1 MARTGLYLSE
11 VRKARDGLIAQ
22 GRHPSVDAVRVALGN
37 TGSKTTIH
45 KYLKALDEEDGGAA
59 GRKASIGEA
68 LQDLVERL
76 AARLHEE
83 ADARVAAVEAARLA
97 QERSTAAQLETLQ
110 GELATASTQL
120 EQLAD
125 AAESERD
132 RHARTSANLQAEAIA
147 RRLAEQQVADLKERL
162 LENDEHLRSLE
173 EKHTHARDALEH
185 YRQSV
190 KEQRDQD
197 QRRHEQQVQHLQAE
211 IRQLRQDLVAKH
223 DEVTRL
229 NQEGVKLVAEL
240 SHAKQALYE
249 QQSAGR
255 GQAKRIEQLH
265 ALEAQFAAQAAQL
278 QAATERLAG
287 ADKRIAELTGQ
298 VRDGE
303 LALSAAQAMLAA
315 HQGIA
320 AELRSFLSDTS
331 RSREPGGG
339 ATPAQRQRGD

>member
-11 VRKARDGLIAQ
+11 VRKARDALIAQ

-45 KYLKALDEEDGGAA
+45 KYLKELDEEDGGAA

-83 ADARVAAVEAARLA
+83 ADARVTAVEAARLA
-97 QERSTAAQLETLQ
+97 QERSTAAQLEAVH
-110 GELATASTQL
+110 GELATARAQIG
-120 EQLAD
+120 QLAA

-162 LENDEHLRSLE
+162 FENDEHLRSLE

-197 QRRHEQQVQHLQAE
+197 QRRHEQQVQQLQAE
-211 IRQLRQDLVAKH
+211 IRQLRQDLVVKH

-229 NQEGVKLVAEL
+229 NQEGAKLVAEL
-240 SHAKQALYE
+240 SHLKQALYE

-255 GQAKRIEQLH
+255 GQAKRIEQLQ
-265 ALEAQFAAQAAQL
+265 ALEAQFAGQAAQL

-303 LALSAAQAMLAA
+303 LALSAAQATLAA
-315 HQGIA
+315 QQGIA

-331 RSREPGGG
+331 RSGEPGGA
-339 ATPAQRQRGD
+339 ATPAQGQRGD

>member
-11 VRKARDGLIAQ
+11 VRKARDALITQ

-45 KYLKALDEEDGGAA
+45 KYLKELDEEDGGAA

-83 ADARVAAVEAARLA
+83 ADARVTAVEAARLA
-97 QERSTAAQLETLQ
+97 QERSTAAQLEALQ
-110 GELATASTQL
+110 GELATARAQL
-120 EQLAD
+120 EHLTA

-132 RHARTSANLQAEAIA
+132 RHARTSASLQAEAIA
-147 RRLAEQQVADLKERL
+147 RRLAEQQMADLKERL
-162 LENDEHLRSLE
+162 LENDKYLRSLE

-197 QRRHEQQVQHLQAE
+197 QRRHEQQVQQLQAE
-211 IRQLRQDLVAKH
+211 IRQLRQDLLVKH

-229 NQEGVKLVAEL
+229 NQEGAKLVAEL
-240 SHAKQALYE
+240 SHLKQALYE
-249 QQSAGR
+249 QQSAVR
-255 GQAKRIEQLH
+255 GQAKRIEQLQ
-265 ALEAQFAAQAAQL
+265 ALEAQFAGQATQL

-298 VRDGE
+298 VREGE
-303 LALSAAQAMLAA
+303 LALSAAQATLAA
-315 HQGIA
+315 QQGIM

-331 RSREPGGG
+331 RNGDPGRA
-339 ATPAQRQRGD
+339 ATPA